1 MFIKSLKL
9 SNVRNHNETTAQF
22 SPGLN
27 IIHGLNGVGK
37 TSLLEAIA
45 LCSLSK
51 TFLPVPDAA
60 LINKFKDFLFVRCDA
75 ENSIGVDYFVKVQ
88 YPKGQKK
95 TFSNSYGDNQLPKNI
110 IGEMPV
116 VILSPDYKTLTFG
129 APDDRR
135 QFLNT
140 ILSQSSKRYID
151 LALKNKKYLKQRNK
165 ILSDKKQ
172 NQRIDMNLLQILTD
186 MFIESSAEII
196 MARDAFIRQ
205 FEVYF
210 KRVYSE
216 ITNNK
221 ENVALK
227 YSPFGLSGLDL
238 DKETIIEKYKDD
250 FIDNLEDEFRRG
262 TTIFGPQKDD
272 LKIFINEGL
281 SKQYASQGQHKSLLI
296 SLKFAEFFF
305 LHDAKKET
313 PIILLDDIFSEL
325 DEERSE
331 KVLEYIRTNNAQT
344 FITVTNAEYINKF
357 VNASDNCFYFHVSEG
372 EIKGV
377 QK

>member
-1 MFIKSLKL
+1 MFIKSIKL
-9 SNVRNHNETTAQF
+9 SNIRNHNETNAQF

-27 IIHGLNGVGK
+27 IIYGLNGVGK
-37 TSLLEAIA
+37 TSLLEAIS

-51 TFLPVPDAA
+51 SFLPVPDAA

-75 ENSIGVDYFVKVQ
+75 VNSLGIEYFVKVQ
-88 YPKGQKK
+88 YPKSQKK

-116 VILSPDYKTLTFG
+116 VILSPDHKTLTFG
-129 APDDRR
+129 APEDRR

-140 ILSQSSKRYID
+140 ILSQSSKKYID
-151 LALKNKKYLKQRNK
+151 YVLKNKKYLKQRNK
-165 ILSDKKQ
+165 LLSDKKQ
-172 NQRIDMNLLQILTD
+172 NIKIDMNLLQILTD
-186 MFIESSAEII
+186 MFIESSAEIVI
-196 MARDAFIRQ
+196 ARDKFVEN
-205 FEVYF
+205 FEVF
-210 KRVYSE
+210 FTKVYKE
-216 ITNNK
+216 ISGDK
-221 ENVALK
+221 EIVRLK
-227 YSPFGLSGLDL
+227 YAPYGLLGCDL
-238 DKETIIEKYKDD
+238 KKEIIIERYKEY

-272 LKIFINEGL
+272 MKIYINDGL

-305 LHDAKKET
+305 LQDVKNET

-325 DEERSE
+325 DAERSE
-331 KVLEYIRTNNAQT
+331 KVLNYIRSNNAQT

-357 VNASDNCFYFHVSEG
+357 VTPSDNCFYFLIDAG

-377 QK
+377 EK

>member
-1 MFIKSLKL
+1 MYIKSLKL
-9 SNVRNHNETTAQF
+9 SNVRNHNETTAKF

-37 TSLLEAIA
+37 TSMLEAIS

-51 TFLPVPDAA
+51 SFLPVPDAA

-75 ENSIGVDYFVKVQ
+75 ENSLGVDYFVKVQ

-95 TFSNSYGDNQLPKNI
+95 TFGNSYGDNQLPKNI

-140 ILSQSSKRYID
+140 ILSQSSKKYID
-151 LALKNKKYLKQRNK
+151 SVLKNKKYLKQRNK
-165 ILSDKKQ
+165 ILADKKQ
-172 NQRIDMNLLQILTD
+172 NKKIDMNLLQILTD

-196 MARDAFIRQ
+196 IAREAFIAQ
-205 FEVYF
+205 FEVFF
-210 KRVYSE
+210 KKVYGE
-216 ITNNK
+216 ITDNK
-221 ENVALK
+221 ETVGLK
-227 YSPFGLSGLDL
+227 YAPYGLAGIDL
-238 DKETIIEKYKDD
+238 NKEAIAEKYKAD

-272 LKIFINEGL
+272 MKIFINDGI

-305 LHDAKKET
+305 LQDAKKET

-325 DEERSE
+325 DEQRSE
-331 KVLEYIRTNNAQT
+331 KVLDYIRSNRAQT
-344 FITVTNAEYINKF
+344 FITVTNEEYISKF
-357 VNASDNCFYFHVSEG
+357 VEPSDSCYYFHVSEG
-372 EIKGV
+372 EIKGME
-377 QK
+377 K